1 MNDLLAP
8 VLLVIAILAAVSGL
22 LYGLTII
29 DPQTDRAERAT
40 QPQPDMNAHRA
51 RPDRQWHDVV
61 VGGSIIGGVIV
72 LLIVLRLAFG

>member
-1 MNDLLAP
+1 
-8 VLLVIAILAAVSGL
+8 
-22 LYGLTII
+22 
-29 DPQTDRAERAT
+29 
-40 QPQPDMNAHRA
+40 MNAHRA

>member
-40 QPQPDMNAHRA
+40 QPQT
-51 RPDRQWHDVV
+51 
-61 VGGSIIGGVIV
+61 
-72 LLIVLRLAFG
+72 